1 MENFDVKDLANNKV
15 EEIALDSDV
24 FGIDPNYYSISDLVR
39 WQLAKRRNAIQ
50 CVKGRSDVSG
60 TTRKNYKQKGTG
72 GARRGS
78 LRAAQFR
85 GGGVIFAPK
94 PRDYEFKLNKKVKR
108 LALRSLLSLKIKEN
122 KFVIVND
129 INIDEPKTKIVV
141 NSLNRLKLD
150 DALVF
155 DVDAFSN
162 FAIASKNLNNV
173 KVLSV
178 AGLNGYDILNYSNL
192 VVTKSAVKMIEERLK
207 D

>member
-1 MENFDVKDLANNKV
+1 MENFDVLDLANNKV
-15 EEIALDSDV
+15 EEIALNSDV

-39 WQLAKRRNAIQ
+39 WQLAKRRGAIQ

-94 PRDYEFKLNKKVKR
+94 PRDYEFKLNKKVRK
-108 LALRSLLSLKIKEN
+108 LALKSLFSLKVKEN
-122 KFVIVND
+122 KFFVLSD
-129 INIDEPKTKIVV
+129 LNIEEPKTKTVV
-141 NSLNRLKLD
+141 NSLKNLNLS
-150 DALVF
+150 DALIF
-155 DVDAFSN
+155 DVDSFSN
-162 FAIASKNLNNV
+162 FAIASRNLHNV
-173 KVLSV
+173 KVMSV
-178 AGLNGYDILNYSNL
+178 AGVNGYDILNYSNL
-192 VVTKSAVKMIEERLK
+192 VVTKSAVKLIEERLK